1 MEIWEVTNSAA
12 GVGKNSAQ
20 SSYKAAGGVSSEYA
34 KILAQKIS
42 DVESDVKEMEEVQE
56 QLDEID
62 ELQEELAGNVNTFLS
77 VEKVRRFMPDG
88 SILVTT
94 YTDGKVTEQFRK
106 KPHMVPVPDYSAPP
120 KVDGS
125 PETKLEPRQS
135 LDLMELLRM

>member
-12 GVGKNSAQ
+12 VGKNSAQ
-20 SSYKAAGGVSSEYA
+20 TSYKTAGGVSSEYA

-42 DVESDVKEMEEVQE
+42 NVESDVKEMEAVQE

-62 ELQEELAGNVNTFLS
+62 EMQVELAGNVNTFLS

-106 KPHMVPVPDYSAPP
+106 KPHMVPVPDFSAPP

>member
-12 GVGKNSAQ
+12 VGKNSAQ
-20 SSYKAAGGVSSEYA
+20 TSYKTAGVSSEYA

-42 DVESDVKEMEEVQE
+42 DVESDVKEMEAVQE

-62 ELQEELAGNVNTFLS
+62 EMQEELAGNVNTLLS

-94 YTDGKVTEQFRK
+94 KSRSNFAKSRTWCPCPISPRRPKSTARPKQNWSRAKVWT
-106 KPHMVPVPDYSAPP
+106 
-120 KVDGS
+120 
-125 PETKLEPRQS
+125 
-135 LDLMELLRM
+135 

>member
-1 MEIWEVTNSAA
+1 MELWEVTNSAA
-12 GVGKNSAQ
+12 VVKKSAQ
-20 SSYKAAGGVSSEYA
+20 TSYKTAGGVSSEYA

-42 DVESDVKEMEEVQE
+42 DVESDVKEMEAIQE

-62 ELQEELAGNVNTFLS
+62 EMQEELAANVNTFLS

-120 KVDGS
+120 KEDGS